1 MSVQRKAEKV
11 SQKRTVFFISD
22 RTAITAETL
31 GQSLLT
37 QFEHI
42 EFTQIT
48 LPFIDTIE
56 KAEQAVIRVNESV
69 DASGIR
75 PVVFS
80 TLIDPDIRK
89 VIVGSK
95 GVFFDFFDTFIK
107 GLEQEFHVESAH
119 AIGRYHSVA
128 DNRAYGI
135 RIDAVNFAL
144 SNDDGITTK
153 NFDKADIILIGVSRT
168 GKTPTCLYL
177 GLQYGIYAAN
187 YPLTE
192 EDLLN
197 RTLIVPRPV
206 SSFPEK
212 LYGLTIDP
220 ERLQAIRTERR
231 PNSRYASLKQCRMEI
246 FKSESLFQSEKIPF
260 LNTTT
265 VSIEEIAATI
275 LHHKRLMRRV

>member
-1 MSVQRKAEKV
+1 M

-56 KAEQAVIRVNESV
+56 KAEQAVVRVNESV

-75 PVVFS
+75 PIVFS